1 MPIDKTHK
9 NLNKPQVDVTME
21 IFEQKTSK
29 NSYYVKYARFQ
40 KVGKEWNFNDW
51 DAKLN
56 PTGCHVLYYRTDSSP
71 TKAILHMTDGSL
83 ELEAGKIYFV
93 PAFSVLRS
101 EIDGEIEKY
110 YIHFQ
115 CDYIEF
121 GLYRQLFEHCCVP
134 ANNLTASLFDMIIDN
149 YTKNTIA
156 SEKKVSGAMEILMAD
171 IMENLAIRPRDI
183 EKFNLVLAY
192 IEKNYQKNI
201 IISELANIMNISTM
215 YFSNIFKEAFHIS
228 PKQYILGKRLYE
240 SQRLLTGT
248 DLSVKEIAE
257 KVGFENE
264 NYFSELFSTKVGIS
278 ALKFRRNLRGQ

>member
-1 MPIDKTHK
+1 
-9 NLNKPQVDVTME
+9 ME
-21 IFEQKTSK
+21 FFNHNISR
-29 NSYYVKYARFQ
+29 NSYYVKYAKFQ
-40 KVGKEWNFNDW
+40 KVGKEWNFNNW
-51 DAKLN
+51 NARLN

-71 TKAILHMTDGSL
+71 TKAVLHMSNGSL

-93 PAFSVLRS
+93 PAFSVLKS

-115 CDYIEF
+115 CDYLEF
-121 GLYRQLFEHCCVP
+121 GLYRQLFEHCSVP
-134 ANNLTASLFDMIIDN
+134 ANSLTASLFDMVIEN
-149 YTKNTIA
+149 YKKNTIA

-171 IMENLAIRPRDI
+171 IMEKLAIRPRDI
-183 EKFNLVLAY
+183 EKFTPVLTY
-192 IEKNYQKNI
+192 IESNYTKNI
-201 IISELANIMNISTM
+201 PISDLAKIMNISTM

-228 PKQYILGKRLYE
+228 PKQYILGKRLFE

-257 KVGFENE
+257 KIGFENE

-278 ALKFRRNLRGQ
+278 ALKFRRNLRGR